1 MSSALSRRGLLERAG
16 LAAIASS
23 GLYGFLD
30 ELVPSVADAA
40 VAGARRRPEQHLP
53 ERVRLVRD
61 NNVSVVVPPLHHRVV
76 TTRLTVPRRAG
87 ALREAQRV
95 LERQVRLLESEAGP
109 GLDVTIAWGLPY
121 FARYLP
127 RLANGA
133 RYPDYLPH
141 DLEASRTAGSRVSA
155 VLDAIRF
162 PSDPASTILEHNDVA
177 FLFSSDSLAAVEDGA
192 QALFASLS
200 GILRLTSVR
209 KGFVGG
215 GFGGRRSLPKKMA
228 MKARI
233 PGAELI
239 PADAQL
245 FLGFTSTQQGAL
257 GPGRIANFET
267 LPGFTDQWPRGPFR
281 GGTAMHLSHVFED
294 VELWYTQYNEI
305 RRMWQAMDAGR
316 AEFVAGPATLPSGPD
331 AVQSFEELQAFAIR
345 DADGNDGIAGHS
357 ATMQPVNRLAT
368 ALRDNHGT
376 AHRQGTAVLQRSDF
390 NTLDNPFFWSAA
402 PRLDRYRTTPR
413 AGLHFVAFSPTTD
426 FFHRLRRAMDGRYA
440 DGTVLPLSPHSAGL
454 GMNSVLRTT
463 HRQNFLVPPRAR
475 RAFPLA
481 ELA

>member
-1 MSSALSRRGLLERAG
+1 MSSALSRRRLLERAG
-16 LAAIASS
+16 LTALASS

-30 ELVPSVADAA
+30 DLVPDVASAA
-40 VAGARRRPEQHLP
+40 MEAPRRGAEQHLP
-53 ERVRLVRD
+53 ARVRLVTD

-76 TTRLTVPRRAG
+76 TARLTVPRRAG
-87 ALREAQRV
+87 ALREAQRA
-95 LERQVRLLESEAGP
+95 LERQVRLLESDAGP
-109 GLDVTIAWGLPY
+109 GLELVIAWGLPY

-127 RLANGA
+127 RLANGS
-133 RYPDYLPH
+133 RYPDYLPQ
-141 DLEASRTAGSRVSA
+141 DLVASRTAGARVSA

-162 PSDPASTILEHNDVA
+162 PSDPSTTVLEHNDVV
-177 FLFSSDSLAAVEDGA
+177 FVLSSNSLGDVEDGA

-200 GILRLTSVR
+200 GLLRLTSIR

-215 GFGGRRSLPKKMA
+215 GFGGRRSLPKRMA

-233 PGAELI
+233 PGADLI

-245 FLGFTSTQQGAL
+245 FLGFTSTQKGAL

-267 LPGFTDQWPRGPFR
+267 LPGFTDQWPRGAFR
-281 GGTAMHLSHVFED
+281 GGTTMHLSHVFED

-305 RRMWQAMDAGR
+305 RRMWQATDAGR

-331 AVQSFEELQAFAIR
+331 TVQSFDELQAFAIK

-357 ATMQPVNRLAT
+357 ATMQPVNRLAA

-376 AHRQGTAVLQRSDF
+376 AHPQGTAVLQRSDF

-402 PRLDRYRTTPR
+402 PKIDRYRTTPR

-426 FFHRLRRAMDGRYA
+426 FFNRLRRAMDGRYA
-440 DGTVLPLSPHSAGL
+440 DGTALPMSPHSAGL